1 MSTHINNPLIV
12 LAIALVAQSVA
23 VFVGDFFR
31 KRTQH
36 FRREEQ
42 HDFDTV
48 RTATMTLLAL
58 MRTGQVA
65 SPQYRDVP
73 HAPYWL

>member
-31 KRTQH
+31 KRMQQ
-36 FRREEQ
+36 FRP
-42 HDFDTV
+42 
-48 RTATMTLLAL
+48 
-58 MRTGQVA
+58 G
-65 SPQYRDVP
+65 
-73 HAPYWL
+73 